1 MESSAAIE
9 EEKGKVRVLMGTH
22 EVTLRDYFEEKLN
35 SKEQDI
41 ESLQMRLIEKEE
53 DIRELIIKYNALEKR
68 FDMAM
73 DAQDKIREFE

>member
-1 MESSAAIE
+1 LESSAAIE